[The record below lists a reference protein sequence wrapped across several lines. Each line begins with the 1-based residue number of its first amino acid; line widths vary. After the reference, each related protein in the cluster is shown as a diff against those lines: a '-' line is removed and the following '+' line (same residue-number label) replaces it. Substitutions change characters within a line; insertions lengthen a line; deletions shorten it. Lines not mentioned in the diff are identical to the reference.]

1 MNPTSTLFFALALVI
16 AAFSGGWVVR
26 DWKAGAEMAEVLA
39 QAAKDQAARRSQ
51 VDAAAAGH
59 EKYRKAAAARE
70 RVVIKEV
77 ERVIEKPVYLN
88 TCFDDAGLQLLAADI
103 AAHRWLPVTKAGN
116 RATKAAVERVDGL
129 ADTLPFLAILVVIK
143 QHIKLPGIG
152 RRQIALR

>member
-39 QAAKDQAARRSQ
+39 QAAKDQAARRAQ

-88 TCFDDAGLQLLAADI
+88 TCFDDSGLQLLAADI
-103 AAHRWLPVTKAGN
+103 AARTAPSEPAPAVPGAADPDPDGRAQRVPV
-116 RATKAAVERVDGL
+116 ESQLDPSL
-129 ADTLPFLAILVVIK
+129 
-143 QHIKLPGIG
+143 
-152 RRQIALR
+152 

>member
-26 DWKAGAEMAEVLA
+26 DWKAGADMADVLA

-77 ERVIEKPVYLN
+77 ERVVEKPVYLN

-103 AAHRWLPVTKAGN
+103 AARTAPSEPAPTVPGAADPDPDGRAQRVPV
-116 RATKAAVERVDGL
+116 ESQLDSSL
-129 ADTLPFLAILVVIK
+129 
-143 QHIKLPGIG
+143 
-152 RRQIALR
+152 

>member
-39 QAAKDQAARRSQ
+39 QAAKDQAARRAQ

-77 ERVIEKPVYLN
+77 VRIVDRPIYAN
-88 TCFDDAGLQLLAADI
+88 ACFDDDGLAILQSDI
-103 AAHRWLPVTKAGN
+103 AARGS
-116 RATKAAVERVDGL
+116 
-129 ADTLPFLAILVVIK
+129 VI
-143 QHIKLPGIG
+143 P
-152 RRQIALR
+152 AE

>member
-26 DWKAGAEMAEVLA
+26 DWKAGADMADVLA
-39 QAAKDQAARRSQ
+39 QAAKDQAARRAQ

-77 ERVIEKPVYLN
+77 ERVIEKPVYNNL
-88 TCFDDAGLQLLAADI
+88 CFEPDGLRIIAQDI
-103 AAHRWLPVTKAGN
+103 AARTAPSEPAPTVPDPARPYPTGQPQRVPV
-116 RATKAAVERVDGL
+116 ESQLDPSL
-129 ADTLPFLAILVVIK
+129 
-143 QHIKLPGIG
+143 
-152 RRQIALR
+152 

>member
-26 DWKAGAEMAEVLA
+26 DWKAGADMADVLA

-59 EKYRKAAAARE
+59 EKYRKSAAARE

-77 ERVIEKPVYLN
+77 EIVIEKPVYNNL
-88 TCFDDAGLQLLAADI
+88 CFEPDGLRIIAQDI
-103 AAHRWLPVTKAGN
+103 AARTAPSEPAPTVPDPARPYPAGQPQRVPVESQPDT
-116 RATKAAVERVDGL
+116 GL
-129 ADTLPFLAILVVIK
+129 
-143 QHIKLPGIG
+143 
-152 RRQIALR
+152 

>member
-39 QAAKDQAARRSQ
+39 QAAKDQAARRAQ

-77 ERVIEKPVYLN
+77 ERVVENKIYSNV
-88 TCFDDAGLQLLAADI
+88 CFDDSGLRLLAADI
-103 AAHRWLPVTKAGN
+103 AARTAPSEPAPTVPDTAGTDQAGQPQRVPV
-116 RATKAAVERVDGL
+116 ESQLDPSL
-129 ADTLPFLAILVVIK
+129 
-143 QHIKLPGIG
+143 
-152 RRQIALR
+152 